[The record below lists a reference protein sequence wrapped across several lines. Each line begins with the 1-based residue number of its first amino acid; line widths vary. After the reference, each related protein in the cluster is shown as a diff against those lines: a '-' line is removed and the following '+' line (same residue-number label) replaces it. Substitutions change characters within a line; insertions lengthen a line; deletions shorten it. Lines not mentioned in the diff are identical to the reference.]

1 MEKIQQFFLSDYKN
15 HIEKIKNVILK
26 LMNKEYDKHYI
37 YAHNLSNFDGVFLLK
52 HLTSFENTYLKP
64 LIKDGNIINLLF
76 KYYKYSLKFRDSLLL
91 FTKLSLDKLSKAFN

>member
-1 MEKIQQFFLSDYKN
+1 
-15 HIEKIKNVILK
+15 
-26 LMNKEYDKHYI
+26 MNKEYDKHYI

-91 FTKLSLDKLSKAFN
+91 FT